1 MILSWFP
8 FWLWK
13 ISLKCCRLFFKGRDV
28 MFNIPEHYKMDVKL
42 ALKDFIPKDLKSEDK
57 KRIKD
62 AVKEVR
68 LMYQIAGEEIPSVI
82 NDEYRCEVI
91 QFYEMELQSIK
102 VAPYLASVYQ
112 NLIKPLCVFHMY
124 DSQYE
129 LYSLAMK
136 RLNQTDENQIVVE
149 HSILTESY
157 PVGLPDDGRNRLL
170 KYLDYV
176 QIKNKTNKINLYK
189 EWYYRTYMI
198 MNESAYS
205 GTELILDGNGW
216 YDNKHMELLYTYY
229 KKLVNARGMLKKAVT
244 GTEKMNLNKEIKE
257 VIRSMDDINIK

>member
-1 MILSWFP
+1 
-8 FWLWK
+8 
-13 ISLKCCRLFFKGRDV
+13 
-28 MFNIPEHYKMDVKL
+28 MFNIPEHYKIDVKL
-42 ALKDFIPKDLKSEDK
+42 ALKDFIPKDLKPEDK

-149 HSILTESY
+149 HSLLTESY

-216 YDNKHMELLYTYY
+216 YDSKYMELLYTYY
-229 KKLVNARGMLKKAVT
+229 KKLVDARGMLKKAVT
-244 GTEKMNLNKEIKE
+244 NVERMNCNKEIKNVIE
-257 VIRSMDDINIK
+257 VLNKEYFILD

>member
-1 MILSWFP
+1 
-8 FWLWK
+8 
-13 ISLKCCRLFFKGRDV
+13 
-28 MFNIPEHYKMDVKL
+28 MFNIPEHYKIDVKL
-42 ALKDFIPKDLKSEDK
+42 DLKDFIPKDLKPEDK

-112 NLIKPLCVFHMY
+112 NLIKPLCVFHMH
-124 DSQYE
+124 DSQHE
-129 LYSLAMK
+129 LYSFAMK

-149 HSILTESY
+149 HSVLTESY

-170 KYLDYV
+170 KYLGYM

-205 GTELILDGNGW
+205 STELILDGNGW
-216 YDNKHMELLYTYY
+216 YDSKYMELLYTYY
-229 KKLVNARGMLKKAVT
+229 KKLVDARGMLKKAIT
-244 GTEKMNLNKEIKE
+244 GVEKMNLNKEIKE

>member
-1 MILSWFP
+1 
-8 FWLWK
+8 
-13 ISLKCCRLFFKGRDV
+13 
-28 MFNIPEHYKMDVKL
+28 MFNLPYRYKTDVKL
-42 ALKDFIPKDLKSEDK
+42 ALKDFIPKDLKPDDK

-62 AVKEVR
+62 AIKEVR

-91 QFYEMELQSIK
+91 QFYNMELHSIK

-112 NLIKPLCVFHMY
+112 NLIKSLCVFHMY

-149 HSILTESY
+149 HSILTENY

-205 GTELILDGNGW
+205 DTELILDGNGW
-216 YDNKHMELLYTYY
+216 YDSKHMELLYTYY
-229 KKLVNARGMLKKAVT
+229 KKLVDARGMLKKAVT
-244 GTEKMNLNKEIKE
+244 GAEKMNLNKEIKE
-257 VIRSMDDINIK
+257 IIRSMDDINTI

>member
-1 MILSWFP
+1 
-8 FWLWK
+8 
-13 ISLKCCRLFFKGRDV
+13 
-28 MFNIPEHYKMDVKL
+28 MFNIPERYKTDVKL
-42 ALKDFIPKDLKSEDK
+42 ALKDFIPKDLKPDDR

-68 LMYQIAGEEIPSVI
+68 LMYQIVGEEIPSVI

-91 QFYEMELQSIK
+91 QFYDMELQSIK
-102 VAPYLASVYQ
+102 SASYLASVYQ

-129 LYSLAMK
+129 LYSFAVK
-136 RLNQTDENQIVVE
+136 RLNQTDENQIVIE
-149 HSILTESY
+149 HSILTENY

-189 EWYYRTYMI
+189 EWYYKTYMI
-198 MNESAYS
+198 INESAYS
-205 GTELILDGNGW
+205 STELIL
-216 YDNKHMELLYTYY
+216 E
-229 KKLVNARGMLKKAVT
+229 
-244 GTEKMNLNKEIKE
+244 
-257 VIRSMDDINIK
+257 

>member
-1 MILSWFP
+1 ML
-8 FWLWK
+8 
-13 ISLKCCRLFFKGRDV
+13 
-28 MFNIPEHYKMDVKL
+28 NIPEHYKMDVKL
-42 ALKDFIPKDLKSEDK
+42 VLKDFIPKDLKSEDK

-62 AVKEVR
+62 AFKEVK

-102 VAPYLASVYQ
+102 VAPYLASIYQ
-112 NLIKPLCVFHMY
+112 NLIKPLCVFHMH

-216 YDNKHMELLYTYY
+216 YDSKHMELLYKYY
-229 KKLVNARGMLKKAVT
+229 KKLVDARGMLKKAVT
-244 GTEKMNLNKEIKE
+244 GAEKMNLNKEIKE
-257 VIRSMDDINIK
+257 VIRSMDDINTI